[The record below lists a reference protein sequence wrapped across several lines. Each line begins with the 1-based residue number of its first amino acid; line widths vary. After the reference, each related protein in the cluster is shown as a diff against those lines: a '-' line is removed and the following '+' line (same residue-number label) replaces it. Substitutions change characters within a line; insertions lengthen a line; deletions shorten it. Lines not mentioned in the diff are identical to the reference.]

1 MPHGLHDAAQRI
13 RDNSEDVEKLIAA
26 VKALVV
32 KNKDRRAKISEVN
45 IVIVIVIVYCCL
57 PNSLNRRQHRT
68 VVR

>member
-32 KNKDRRAKISEVN
+32 KNKDQRAKISAVN
-45 IVIVIVIVYCCL
+45 IVIVIVYCCL
-57 PNSLNRRQHRT
+57 PNTLNRHQYRT
-68 VVR
+68 AVR